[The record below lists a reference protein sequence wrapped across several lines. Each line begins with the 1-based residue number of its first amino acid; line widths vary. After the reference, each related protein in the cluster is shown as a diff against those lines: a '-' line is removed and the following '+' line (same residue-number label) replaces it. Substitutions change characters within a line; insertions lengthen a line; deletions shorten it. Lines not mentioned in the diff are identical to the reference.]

1 MDFKEYIQLHRQEIY
16 STICNYVQIKNPI
29 EHYKITRDYSD
40 RQGSY
45 RRPGLILL
53 TGQML
58 GAKIEDLIIPAAA
71 MQLSEDWI
79 LVHDDVEDH
88 SELRRGKTSLNKL
101 YGLEIAVNA
110 GDAGHIIMW
119 KMLKDYLINN
129 KKGALI
135 YDKFI
140 DILEKTVEG
149 QFLDIDFIYNKKNF
163 ENINED
169 LYFKI
174 INSKTCY
181 YTVYGPMQLGAIS
194 AGSSDE
200 ILKIIEEIGT
210 PAGIAFQIIDDILD
224 LTADNKAFGKQKYGD
239 LYEGKITLIILN
251 AYKNATNE
259 EKNKILVYILKNL
272 LKLWH
277 PFMPFVTEKI
287 WGEMGNDKML
297 IIEDWPEKIIPQP
310 PFGKL
315 RAGSLEKAPLIK
327 GVGGIKNFELIKNI
341 ITAIRNARAENKVE
355 PAKKIKAVIYAGKQ
369 KNLIEP
375 QAELIKNLRTRIS
388 DLDIRNKGPK
398 IKNAIYITAGEI
410 EIYLIGAVD
419 EKKEKERIKKEIE
432 NLEKIIKNAIMKLGN
447 NEFVSK
453 APEKV
458 VNMEKDKLKKAES
471 ELKKLIK

>member
-1 MDFKEYIQLHRQEIY
+1 MDFKEYIKLHRQEIY

-45 RRPGLILL
+45 RRPGLIML
-53 TGQML
+53 TGQMF
-58 GAKIEDLIIPAAA
+58 GAKIDDLIIPAAA

-119 KMLKDYLINN
+119 KMLKDYLISN
-129 KKGALI
+129 KNGVLI
-135 YDKFI
+135 FNKFL

-149 QFLDIDFIYNKKNF
+149 QFLDINFIYNKKNF

-194 AGSSDE
+194 AGSNE
-200 ILKIIEEIGT
+200 ETLKIIEEIGT
-210 PAGIAFQIIDDILD
+210 PAGIAFQITDDVLD
-224 LTADNKAFGKQKYGD
+224 LTADEKLFGKQKYGD

-259 EKNKILVYILKNL
+259 EKNKINSIYS
-272 LKLWH
+272 
-277 PFMPFVTEKI
+277 
-287 WGEMGNDKML
+287 
-297 IIEDWPEKIIPQP
+297 
-310 PFGKL
+310 KL
-315 RAGSLEKAPLIK
+315 REQKTKQDIEFLLEMI
-327 GVGGIKNFELIKNI
+327 
-341 ITAIRNARAENKVE
+341 NKYNSIE
-355 PAKKIKAVIYAGKQ
+355 YAKKIGEHYAEIAKQ
-369 KNLIEP
+369 TIDKNL
-375 QAELIKNLRTRIS
+375 S
-388 DLDIRNKGPK
+388 
-398 IKNAIYITAGEI
+398 
-410 EIYLIGAVD
+410 
-419 EKKEKERIKKEIE
+419 
-432 NLEKIIKNAIMKLGN
+432 KLPN
-447 NEFVSK
+447 NEYSLILLS
-453 APEKV
+453 AIHELYSR
-458 VNMEKDKLKKAES
+458 DK
-471 ELKKLIK
+471 